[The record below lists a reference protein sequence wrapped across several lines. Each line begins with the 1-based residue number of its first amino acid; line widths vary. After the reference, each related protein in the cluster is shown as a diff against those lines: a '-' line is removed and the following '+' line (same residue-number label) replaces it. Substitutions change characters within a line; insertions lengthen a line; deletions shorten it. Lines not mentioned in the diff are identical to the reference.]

1 MSLDL
6 KMIKTSTLFLCTSLF
21 SSMAFAENHYI
32 PLLYNLS
39 TMFDFNPVKGA
50 VKSLDTD
57 VEENGKITYK
67 ISIRLDKNGCVDSL
81 NLDNVSSGHETIL
94 KYTNGSLIGH
104 RDGKPFSIQLD
115 EKCHILSK
123 NENGDELRYTL
134 YPNGLIKDT
143 YFLGK
148 KISEHF
154 YDEDDNLTRSEFYS
168 SESVMSKNDISYV
181 DKKRKP
187 LDYKLINSSVFSA
200 GYTATSSCHY
210 NEMLVPEICNATLQ
224 NAGNPAP
231 KPVSMTAHTKVE
243 FY

>member
-67 ISIRLDKNGCVDSL
+67 ISIRLNKNGCVDSL

-94 KYTNGSLIGH
+94 KYKMEALLAIEMASL
-104 RDGKPFSIQLD
+104 SQCNLM
-115 EKCHILSK
+115 K
-123 NENGDELRYTL
+123 NVT
-134 YPNGLIKDT
+134 
-143 YFLGK
+143 F
-148 KISEHF
+148 
-154 YDEDDNLTRSEFYS
+154 
-168 SESVMSKNDISYV
+168 
-181 DKKRKP
+181 
-187 LDYKLINSSVFSA
+187 
-200 GYTATSSCHY
+200 
-210 NEMLVPEICNATLQ
+210 
-224 NAGNPAP
+224 
-231 KPVSMTAHTKVE
+231 
-243 FY
+243 